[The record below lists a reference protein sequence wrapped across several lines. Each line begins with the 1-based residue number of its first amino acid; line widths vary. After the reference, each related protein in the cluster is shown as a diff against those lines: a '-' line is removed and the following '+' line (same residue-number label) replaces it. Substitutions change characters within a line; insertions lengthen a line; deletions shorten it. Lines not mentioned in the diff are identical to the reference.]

1 LFAEKLEAVVELY
14 LSPPQHAIVLCVDE
28 KSQVQAL
35 VAIPVQAEQDSGVKA
50 NSIPG

>member
-1 LFAEKLEAVVELY
+1 VIELCLALFPWAPNKKGHAAIKLHTL
-14 LSPPQHAIVLCVDE
+14 
-28 KSQVQAL
+28 L